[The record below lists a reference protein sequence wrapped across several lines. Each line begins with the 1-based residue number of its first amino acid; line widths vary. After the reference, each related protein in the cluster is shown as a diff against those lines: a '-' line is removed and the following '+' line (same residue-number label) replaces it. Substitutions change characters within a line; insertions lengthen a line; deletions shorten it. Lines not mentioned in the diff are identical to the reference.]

1 MLLGQMIRNLTDE
14 SRAAEAL
21 VALGDLPLLARLE
34 GRAQGETAGAYAA
47 NAVALFADGASD
59 EDWLGLMNKL
69 ERTDDPA
76 SACLRTMIEWSLNR
90 DGQERHE
97 GCTCGHEH

>member
-1 MLLGQMIRNLTDE
+1 MLLGQMIRDLTDE
-14 SRAAEAL
+14 NRATEAL

-34 GRAQGETAGAYAA
+34 RHAQGEAAGAYAA

-59 EDWLGLMNKL
+59 EDWLGLMNRL

-76 SACLRTMIEWSLNR
+76 AACLRTMIEWSLDR
-90 DGQERHE
+90 DAQETHE
-97 GCTCGHEH
+97 GCTCGG